1 MRGLGL
7 VPRLA
12 VLGIKN
18 SKSKPRSSWVNV
30 DNMCIKRQTEL
41 ARPGAVFNGFSAFQ
55 TKNPLRGCVQRVFS
69 AFQTKNR
76 FPQFNLRR
84 NVQRTRYAIW
94 TKQTRSRENRTQT
107 TEQSNISTLFSCAQ

>member
-30 DNMCIKRQTEL
+30 MNVDNMCIKRQTEL
-41 ARPGAVFNGFSAFQ
+41 ARPGAVFNQKPFPGAVFNGFLAPFKPK
-55 TKNPLRGCVQRVFS
+55 TD
-69 AFQTKNR
+69 
-76 FPQFNLRR
+76 FPN
-84 NVQRTRYAIW
+84 
-94 TKQTRSRENRTQT
+94 
-107 TEQSNISTLFSCAQ
+107 ST